1 MLLIFSSAF
10 AQDDGTIDNSF
21 LPNNDGQKGA
31 FSTVFSIAE
40 QTDGKILLVGSFE
53 TYNGIEK
60 NRLVR
65 VNADGSLD
73 TAFNQNF
80 LVATG
85 GASLEAIA
93 IQLNG
98 KIIVGDNF
106 TVQTPFT

>member
-1 MLLIFSSAF
+1 
-10 AQDDGTIDNSF
+10 
-21 LPNNDGQKGA
+21 
-31 FSTVFSIAE
+31 
-40 QTDGKILLVGSFE
+40 
-53 TYNGIEK
+53 
-60 NRLVR
+60 
-65 VNADGSLD
+65 LD

-93 IQLNG
+93 IQPNG